1 MERYIA
7 FDVETPNYKND
18 RMSAI
23 GISVIE
29 DGNIVEDFYS
39 LVDPE
44 ERFDWFNIQLTG
56 ITPQAVRGQ
65 PTFPQLWETIEPLM
79 DSGVLIAHNAPF
91 DLSVLGKCLRGY
103 GITWHPEVRY
113 ACTVRMG
120 RRLLPDLPNHKLNTL
135 CDYLGLELDHHHAG
149 SDARA
154 CGEILLHYLSIG
166 ADMKRF
172 LRTYDLEHLWTV

>member
-1 MERYIA
+1 MRYIA
-7 FDVETPNYKND
+7 FDVETPNFQND

-29 DGNIVEDFYS
+29 DGAIVEEFYS
-39 LVDPE
+39 LVNPE
-44 ERFDWFNIQLTG
+44 ERFDRFNIQLTG
-56 ITPQAVRGQ
+56 ITPEMVWDQ
-65 PTFPQLWETIEPLM
+65 PTFSRLWESIEPILG
-79 DSGVLIAHNAPF
+79 SGVLVAHNAPF
-91 DLSVLGKCLRGY
+91 DLSVLGKCLKGY
-103 GITWHPEVRY
+103 GIAWRNQVPY

-120 RRLLPDLPNHKLNTL
+120 RRLLPELPNHKLNTL
-135 CDYLGLELDHHHAG
+135 CDHLGLTLAHHHAG

-154 CGEILLHYLSIG
+154 CGEILLHYLRMG